1 MQVLLLNGCHD
12 RETSCCGSHSGPM
25 RASDV
30 VQAITDALNRRRSRA
45 PSLQGSSTLPQHNS
59 RSTPAAAAARGP
71 LRNPPSAYVTT
82 LLVPRGGE
90 IEVDHTALELLGVSH
105 VIEVG
110 SVVEA
115 DGRVGFDSEELVLA
129 IGQLL
134 VGTGLL
140 SGVTLDS
147 RRVSS
152 SMD

>member
-1 MQVLLLNGCHD
+1 VLQTQVLLLNGSHD
-12 RETSCCGSHSGPM
+12 RETSCCGSHGGSM

-45 PSLQGSSTLPQHNS
+45 PSLQGQTLAQPSS
-59 RSTPAAAAARGP
+59 RTPARGP

-90 IEVDHTALELLGVSH
+90 IEVDQTALELLGVSH
-105 VIEVG
+105 VVEVA
-110 SVVEA
+110 SVVDA

-140 SGVTLDS
+140 AGVTLDS

>member
-1 MQVLLLNGCHD
+1 
-12 RETSCCGSHSGPM
+12 M

-45 PSLQGSSTLPQHNS
+45 PFLQGQAMLSQPTS
-59 RSTPAAAAARGP
+59 RSAAAATRGP

-105 VIEVG
+105 VVEVG
-110 SVVEA
+110 SVVDT
-115 DGRVGFDSEELVLA
+115 DGRVGFDAEELVLA

-140 SGVTLDS
+140 PGVTLDS

>member
-1 MQVLLLNGCHD
+1 
-12 RETSCCGSHSGPM
+12 M

-30 VQAITDALNRRRSRA
+30 VTAITDALNRRRSRA
-45 PSLQGSSTLPQHNS
+45 HSLQGSSGLAASSAAAKPGS
-59 RSTPAAAAARGP
+59 RTTPAAVRGP

-105 VIEVG
+105 VVEVG
-110 SVVEA
+110 SVLDAE
-115 DGRVGFDSEELVLA
+115 GRVGFESEELVLA

-134 VGTGLL
+134 VGTGVLV
-140 SGVTLDS
+140 GTLDS